1 MLSDIALKKLK
12 PREKP
17 YKVTD
22 RDGMYVTV
30 STAGTITFRFDY
42 RISNRRETLTLGRYG
57 PAGLSLSAARE
68 KCIAARNTLAQGHS
82 PARVKQR
89 EKRQLAAA
97 ETLGQFATKWLDEG
111 PMAESTRRMRR
122 GIYRRE
128 VEPELSNR
136 MLPEVSSSF
145 DSTEVSTFSRRALR
159 EGRVWITG

>member
-1 MLSDIALKKLK
+1 MLTDIALKKLK

-30 STAGTITFRFDY
+30 SPAGTITFRFDY

-57 PAGLSLSAARE
+57 PAGLSLSSARE

-97 ETLGQFATKWLDEG
+97 YSG
-111 PMAESTRRMRR
+111 
-122 GIYRRE
+122 
-128 VEPELSNR
+128 
-136 MLPEVSSSF
+136 
-145 DSTEVSTFSRRALR
+145 
-159 EGRVWITG
+159 